1 MDICLPLVTTRSVRG
16 TIHIRSGRQSIGR
29 SLAQAIVQRFCEF
42 HLAIKTLAGSTG
54 SDHEDAPRLDPRC
67 LLNPNRRVV
76 RFVDLVRRFW
86 EENSFCE

>member
-29 SLAQAIVQRFCEF
+29 SLRQSSNDFANSIWRSKHLLAATTRTHPDLTPAASSTPIVG
-42 HLAIKTLAGSTG
+42 I
-54 SDHEDAPRLDPRC
+54 
-67 LLNPNRRVV
+67 V

>member
-29 SLAQAIVQRFCEF
+29 SLRQSSNDFANSIWRSK
-42 HLAIKTLAGSTG
+42 HLLAG

-67 LLNPNRRVV
+67 LLNPNRRG
-76 RFVDLVRRFW
+76 RP
-86 EENSFCE
+86 FC